1 MQMRSL
7 APALAL
13 VAILSAPIFS
23 LTAQQHVQ
31 VPAKTPQPQDVGSL
45 DGIMKA
51 FYEVISG
58 PPGAPRDWGRDRTLY
73 VPDIRFV
80 ETSVDRSGKTMARV
94 MTHQEFVDAAD
105 AGMVKNGFFES
116 EIHRVTK
123 TFGNITQILS
133 SYETRAKADGPV
145 FGRGINSLQIFWDGK
160 RYWIASVM
168 WDDEREGNPIPAEL
182 KGSGE

>member
-1 MQMRSL
+1 MVLRPLIS
-7 APALAL
+7 AFALA
-13 VAILSAPIFS
+13 VIAIYPQSPLP
-23 LTAQQHVQ
+23 AQQHVQ
-31 VPAKTPQPQDVGSL
+31 VPAKAPRPEDVGSL
-45 DGIMKA
+45 DGIIKA

-58 PPGAPRDWGRDRTLY
+58 PAGAPRDWGRDRTLY
-73 VPDIRFV
+73 LSDIRFV
-80 ETSVDRSGKTMARV
+80 ETSADRSGKTTAHV

-105 AGMVKNGFFES
+105 AGMVKNGFFET

-133 SYETRAKADGPV
+133 SYEMRAKADGPA

-168 WDDEREGNPIPAEL
+168 WDDEREGNAIPADL
-182 KGSGE
+182 LGQ